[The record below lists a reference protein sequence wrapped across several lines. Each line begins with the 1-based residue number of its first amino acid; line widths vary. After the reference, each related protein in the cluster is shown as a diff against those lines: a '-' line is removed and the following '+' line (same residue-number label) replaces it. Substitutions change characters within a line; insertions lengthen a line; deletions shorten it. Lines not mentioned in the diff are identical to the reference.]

1 MLKSFSVEGYRSFH
15 NKVVLDLGSPHD
27 YGWHN
32 DPAANDAYI
41 TDGVVSNALV
51 LGGNA
56 TGKTNLGRAL
66 MDVRNNFSRRGPWPM
81 RDESDPS
88 FINGD
93 LDGDHASFEYEFIIS
108 GQDIAYRYEKD
119 GLQRIAYERLR
130 VGQSTIFEVDRTND
144 IHDFGGMGQIGATGL
159 NWDFSDEELS
169 VLGYLSNSLPRK
181 QAPLV
186 YELRRFIDGMDMIGV
201 PSSVPRRISMRGPLR
216 RIARSEQL
224 VRELERF
231 LRENGVHERLKVIE
245 GPEGEPSLY
254 FGHRRPIP
262 FELACS
268 SGTTTLL
275 LLFSRFFMRPY
286 REGPSLVYIDEFDA
300 YLHFEVAE
308 RLVRSFGGVGSCQ
321 TVCSTHNTSLLR
333 NTTMRPDCV
342 FVIAREAQDGGGTCP
357 RLRIRSLADSTEREI
372 RRINNVEHLYRNGE
386 FD

>member
-1 MLKSFSVEGYRSFH
+1 MTHKKLQKLCYFAQAWCFALRGYR
-15 NKVVLDLGSPHD
+15 LAD
-27 YGWHN
+27 
-32 DPAANDAYI
+32 
-41 TDGVVSNALV
+41 TDFQAWAL
-51 LGGNA
+51 
-56 TGKTNLGRAL
+56 
-66 MDVRNNFSRRGPWPM
+66 
-81 RDESDPS
+81 
-88 FINGD
+88 
-93 LDGDHASFEYEFIIS
+93 EYEFIIS

-130 VGQSTIFEVDRTND
+130 VGKSTIFEVDRANG
-144 IHDFGGMGQIGATGL
+144 IYDFAGMGQIGAMGL

-186 YELRRFIDGMDMIGV
+186 YELRRFIDGMDMIGA
-201 PSSVPRRISMRGPLR
+201 PKSVSRSVSMRAISR
-216 RIARSEQL
+216 RIARSKRL
-224 VRELERF
+224 VDELGRF

-245 GPEGEPSLY
+245 GPEGKPSLY

-268 SGTTTLL
+268 SGTTTFL

-286 REGPSLVYIDEFDA
+286 GEGPSLVYIDDFDA

-333 NTTMRPDCV
+333 NATMRPDCV
-342 FVIAREAQDGGGTCP
+342 FVIARETQDGGGTCP
-357 RLRIRSLADSTEREI
+357 RLRIRSLADSTKREI